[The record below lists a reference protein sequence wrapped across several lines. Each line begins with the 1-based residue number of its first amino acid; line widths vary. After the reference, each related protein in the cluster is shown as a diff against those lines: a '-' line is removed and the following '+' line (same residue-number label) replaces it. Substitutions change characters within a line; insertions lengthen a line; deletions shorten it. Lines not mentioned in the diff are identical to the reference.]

1 MLATYDIPLVVVS
14 FLVAILASYTA
25 LKMTER
31 ISFSPRHTARLW
43 LFGGAIAMGIGIWAM
58 HFVGMLA
65 YRLPID
71 VGYDEPLTILS
82 LLIGIGV
89 SGFALWSVSGAE
101 LPLGRLL
108 NGALWMGIGIASM
121 HYTGMSAMSMSPGI
135 EYDTFWFCVS
145 IAIAFL
151 ASLLALWLA
160 FRLRKNTPHVKL
172 VRFLASVVM
181 GLGIAGMHYAGM
193 KAANIAE
200 GSICLAVNG
209 VTQEWLAV
217 VVIIITF
224 AVLSIA
230 LLTALLEVKFELY
243 SEKMYLANQELRQ
256 LVLYDHLT
264 GLPNRS
270 LLADRM
276 SQAILKAKRNKHH
289 LAVLFLDLD
298 GFKKTNDT
306 LGHHTGDLLLI
317 EVAKR
322 LEMTIRAQDTVARLG
337 GDEFIILIDM
347 CTRREAAAIAEKL
360 LEAVDQIYALDEYT
374 VTVTA
379 SIGVAY
385 YPDDGQDAHA
395 LMVNSD
401 LAMYNA
407 KHQGGNA
414 YTFYEANLPII

>member
-1 MLATYDIPLVVVS
+1 MLATYDLPLVIVS

-58 HFVGMLA
+58 HFIGMLA

-82 LLIGIGV
+82 LMIAVGV
-89 SGFALWSVSGAE
+89 SGFALWSVSGQE
-101 LPLGRLL
+101 LPLMRLL
-108 NGALWMGIGIASM
+108 HGALWMGIGIASM
-121 HYTGMSAMSMSPGI
+121 HYTGMSAMSMSPNI
-135 EYDTFWFCVS
+135 EYDTFWFLVS
-145 IAIAFL
+145 IVVAFC

-160 FRLRKNTPHVKL
+160 FKLRKNTPHVKL
-172 VRFLASVVM
+172 VRLLASIVM

-193 KAANIAE
+193 KAANIAD
-200 GSICLAVNG
+200 GSICLSVNG
-209 VTQEWLAV
+209 VTQEWLAI
-217 VVIIITF
+217 VVILITF
-224 AVLSIA
+224 AVISIA
-230 LLTALLEVKFELY
+230 LITALLEVKFELY
-243 SEKMYLANQELRQ
+243 TEKMHLANQELRQ

-276 SQAILKAKRNKHH
+276 GQAILKAKRNNQNF
-289 LAVLFLDLD
+289 AVLFLDLD
-298 GFKKTNDT
+298 GFKKINDS

-322 LEMTIRAQDTVARLG
+322 LESTIRAQDTVARLG

-347 CTRREAAAIAEKL
+347 CTRRESAIIAEKL
-360 LEAVDQIYALDEYT
+360 LEAVEQVYVLEDN
-374 VTVTA
+374 VVSVTA
-379 SIGVAY
+379 SIGIAY
-385 YPDDGQDAHA
+385 YPDDGLDAHG

-401 LAMYNA
+401 MAMYTA
-407 KHQGGNA
+407 KHEGSNA
-414 YTFYEANLPII
+414 YAFYEANLTVI